1 MTVLEHYAQWSDN
14 INTLADLALT
24 EFRDNGLAGDKAGG
38 VYPHVN
44 LRKINDLGLLHITPR
59 SENGGKD
66 GILSGKN
73 PDLFVNLLR
82 LIARGDGA
90 TAHCYQLHNH
100 GLWGLELSATEEQ
113 IERFLK
119 PLTAKYSILA
129 AVGSEPGRVLQNDVR
144 TTARRVEGGW
154 IVNGQKNY
162 VTNGGNADLVIAT
175 VGIEGKTDPISR
187 NFTILIDD
195 TIEGITW
202 EDDWFR
208 PSGMRNARSP
218 LLTLSDAFIPD
229 SHVLGKPGDFIR
241 QRQFAVYHLAFT
253 ANYLGGAEGLF
264 QWYLD
269 YIRQRGRADNELI
282 QLRIGEIKVQLDS
295 AAALFE
301 RAVQEWRKGWTP
313 DAELI
318 SLSAKTLA
326 ARTGIEVGKT
336 VLYTAGSTAQF
347 EQFPFSY
354 YLRNIQQ
361 HIVHV
366 GHDVTAKTIGQA
378 ALGVSFDATRQR

>member
-1 MTVLEHYAQWSDN
+1 M
-14 INTLADLALT
+14 ADLALT
-24 EFRDNGLAGDKAGG
+24 EFRDNGLAGEKEGG

-44 LRKINDLGLLHITPR
+44 LRKVHELGLLHIAPKI
-59 SENGGKD
+59 EHGGKD
-66 GILSGKN
+66 GLLPGKN

-90 TAHCYQLHNH
+90 TGHCYQLHNH
-100 GLWGLELSATEEQ
+100 GLWSLELSASEEQ
-113 IERFLK
+113 VERFLK
-119 PLTAKYSILA
+119 PLTSKYSIVA
-129 AVGSEPGRVLQNDVR
+129 AVGSEPGRILQNDVR
-144 TTARRVEGGW
+144 TTAKRVSGGW

-162 VTNGGNADLVIAT
+162 VTNGGNADLVIAS
-175 VGIEGKTDPISR
+175 VGIEGQTDAISR
-187 NFTILIDD
+187 NFHILIDD
-195 TIEGITW
+195 SIDGITW

-208 PSGMRNARSP
+208 PAGMRNARSP
-218 LLTLSDAFIPD
+218 LLTLSDTFIPD

-241 QRQFAVYHLAFT
+241 QRQFAVYHLAFA

-264 QWYLD
+264 DWYLG

-301 RAVQEWRKGWTP
+301 RAVEEWRKGWTP

-378 ALGVSFDATRQR
+378 ALGVKFDATRQR